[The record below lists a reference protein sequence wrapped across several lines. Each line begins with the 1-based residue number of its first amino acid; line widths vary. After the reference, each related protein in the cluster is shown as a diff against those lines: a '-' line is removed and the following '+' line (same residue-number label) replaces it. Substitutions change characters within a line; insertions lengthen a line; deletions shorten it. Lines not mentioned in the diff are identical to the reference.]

1 MRLAWHSSGT
11 YDKVSRTGGSG
22 GATIRFTEELAHGG
36 NAGLQKM
43 VKALEPLKAKHPDV
57 SYADMYTF
65 AGKVAIEVGQCRL
78 TLRYPS

>member
-1 MRLAWHSSGT
+1 
-11 YDKVSRTGGSG
+11 
-22 GATIRFTEELAHGG
+22 
-36 NAGLQKM
+36 M